1 MLIGANPFL
10 KPRIDLPKSFTQE
23 QQMVPFR
30 SSYRDKQGATMKSS
44 LQGLAVTAGKDNHI
58 CSQKKTSSML
68 QVEEH
73 RACRHSNRCPR
84 LPRYTHT
91 TTSTTAGPRE
101 DSQQVTKHSLGARM
115 PDTPQGPIRNTGKE
129 DARELWTTESWTTY
143 LSWLCYSVTLPCSRR
158 KNKRNSNYYSLQ
170 Q

>member
-84 LPRYTHT
+84 LPRYTHNHFYNCWT
-91 TTSTTAGPRE
+91 KRGQPASHKTLLGSENAWYSPRPYKKHRERRCKRALDHRVLLSELSELALLFSNTA
-101 DSQQVTKHSLGARM
+101 M
-115 PDTPQGPIRNTGKE
+115 
-129 DARELWTTESWTTY
+129 
-143 LSWLCYSVTLPCSRR
+143 
-158 KNKRNSNYYSLQ
+158 
-170 Q
+170 